1 VIGSCCGEGGLR
13 PEEVVVFARPEEVVF
28 ARVVDARL
36 AGAVRAEG
44 DPDRPED
51 PLPGGFPEAPLDVR
65 VAMVGRL
72 ARRMVYRAETRRSG
86 AKRARTDIAS
96 RLSPHDLQCLPLTT
110 IGTS

>member
-13 PEEVVVFARPEEVVF
+13 PEEVVLLARPEEVVVF
-28 ARVVDARL
+28 ARLVDTRL

-72 ARRMVYRAETRRSG
+72 ARRMVYRVKARRERREACPNGHGKPIS
-86 AKRARTDIAS
+86 AT
-96 RLSPHDLQCLPLTT
+96 
-110 IGTS
+110 

>member
-1 VIGSCCGEGGLR
+1 MLRRGGLR

-51 PLPGGFPEAPLDVR
+51 PLPGAFLR
-65 VAMVGRL
+65 RL
-72 ARRMVYRAETRRSG
+72 
-86 AKRARTDIAS
+86 
-96 RLSPHDLQCLPLTT
+96 
-110 IGTS
+110 